1 MGQFLENREEKKGV
15 NKLFIVAFI
24 AAAAIIVGLIVA
36 LSFRPTREDGMA
48 RVLATAFH
56 EGQAGFAELSKD
68 IIISNDNSIES
79 PMATGKIS
87 MFMHGKIRNKG
98 TRNIT
103 VLEVNAAV
111 VTQFNDVLRERRMLV
126 VPLQQAS
133 LGPDETIPI
142 TLTLDGFD
150 RSDDRAN
157 IRWRVT
163 AIKAE

>member
-1 MGQFLENREEKKGV
+1 MEQFLEKREEKKGI
-15 NKLFIVAFI
+15 NKLFIAAFI
-24 AAAAIIVGLIVA
+24 AAAVIVVGIIVA
-36 LSFRPTREDGMA
+36 MSFRPTREDGIA
-48 RVLATAFH
+48 QVLATALQD
-56 EGQAGFAELSKD
+56 GQTGFAELSKD
-68 IIISNDNSIES
+68 IIISNDNTIES
-79 PMATGKIS
+79 PMATGRIS

-111 VTQFNDVLRERRMLV
+111 VTQFNEVLRERRMLV
-126 VPLQQAS
+126 VPLQQSS

-150 RSDDRAN
+150 KSDDRAN
-157 IRWRVT
+157 IRWKVT